1 MPYCSNCGNQ
11 LRDGAK
17 FCDNCGFQV
26 GESDFNSKRQ
36 TVFEGKIH
44 KCPNCGEVVEAF
56 QDDCPACGFEFRD
69 VKATSSVKE
78 LADKL
83 EEISNEPNPPKRTT
97 FFTYSDAYVNISDKA
112 SRQVS
117 LIRNYAIPNTYEDIW
132 EFLILASSNI
142 HEKEMWQSQTK
153 DEEALSNAWKSKFDQ
168 AYQKA
173 KLVVDN
179 PKELARI
186 EKLYS
191 MKHTEIINTKQT
203 YQYNYMLITVLSMVV
218 FVIIMIIA
226 AIGMGGNNA
235 VINFIFLK
243 LSGFLNMTL

>member
-1 MPYCSNCGNQ
+1 MAYCTNCGNQ
-11 LRDGAK
+11 LREGAK
-17 FCDNCGFQV
+17 FCDNCGYQV
-26 GESDFNSKRQ
+26 GSSNFDSKRQ

-44 KCPNCGEVVEAF
+44 KCPNCGQVLNSF

-83 EEISNEPNPPKRTT
+83 EEISNEPSPPKRTT
-97 FFTYSDAYVNISDKA
+97 IFTLAYTDAYVNISDKA

-142 HEKEMWQSQTK
+142 HEREIGQTQTK

-179 PKELARI
+179 PNEISRI

-191 MKHTEIINTKQT
+191 MKHTEIINTKQA
-203 YQYNYMLITVLSMVV
+203 YRNNYMLITVMSLVI
-218 FVIIMIIA
+218 FVIIVIMMIISA
-226 AIGMGGNNA
+226 LGD
-235 VINFIFLK
+235 FH
-243 LSGFLNMTL
+243 